1 MWRLAGTDACILP
14 LALACGTGSGS
25 DSQQQGSYECQAT
38 AIILSGFQGSCDTRA
53 TGSPTG
59 QCHEW
64 WGTETTD
71 VQTACA
77 DMGGV
82 FDAAAQCPAGG
93 RVLRCYVGTSTLRIL
108 HGYYGPT
115 YSESEAA
122 GECTRLS
129 GRCLTGSG
137 GD

>member
-1 MWRLAGTDACILP
+1 MASQLVGACIL
-14 LALACGTGSGS
+14 LLVVGCGSGS
-25 DSQQQGSYECQAT
+25 GGDSQQESSYACQAA
-38 AIILSGFQGSCDTRA
+38 AIILSGFQGSCDTRT
-53 TGSPTG
+53 TGSPAG

-71 VQTACA
+71 VQAACA

-82 FDAAAQCPAGG
+82 LDTATQCPSDG

-108 HGYYGPT
+108 HGYYAPS

-122 GECTRLS
+122 GECTAAS
-129 GRCLTGSG
+129 GRCLRGPG
-137 GD
+137 GN